1 MTNDNIGYGVP
12 ELYQYIN
19 AANSLVTP
27 STVHVRST
35 GLAWF
40 FRRYLL
46 QRAMSVFKFKIPKNW
61 SRNYFLY
68 VLFCWGYGAVVNTD
82 KYGVI
87 FQASGLRGFD
97 LYYQPTNAVITN
109 PLLSGILEPRI
120 GLQCE
125 VIKLQPD
132 FGGIMDIV
140 SFYADMLA
148 LSAETAA
155 TNLLNS
161 KLAYTFG
168 AGSKTEAETLKKLY
182 DRVASGEPAV
192 FYDKDLLDEDGNL
205 KIELFNQ
212 NLSQTYIAGDI
223 LEDMRKWEQKF
234 DTEIGIPN
242 ANTEKKERLLTDEV
256 NSNNIEV
263 QSKAA
268 LWLETLK
275 ESFDKVNEMF
285 ELDLSVEMRFKDEL
299 TAPVNEGGDQG

>member
-1 MTNDNIGYGVP
+1 MNDSIGYGVP
-12 ELYQYIN
+12 ELYQYVN
-19 AANSLVTP
+19 AANALVTP

-46 QRAMSVFKFKIPKNW
+46 QRAMSVFKFKIPETWAK
-61 SRNYFLY
+61 NYFLY

-125 VIKLQPD
+125 IIKLQPD
-132 FGGIMDIV
+132 YGGIMDIV
-140 SFYADMLA
+140 SFYADMMA
-148 LSAETAA
+148 LSAETAG

-161 KLAYTFG
+161 KLAYVFG
-168 AGSKTEAETLKKLY
+168 AGSKNEAETLKKLF
-182 DRVASGEPAV
+182 DRIASGEPAA
-192 FYDKDLLDEDGNL
+192 FYDKDMLDEDGNL

-212 NLSQTYIAGDI
+212 NLKQTYIAGDI

-234 DTEIGIPN
+234 DTEVGIPN

-263 QSKAA
+263 QTKAA
-268 LWLETLK
+268 LWLETLQ
-275 ESFDKVNEMF
+275 ECFDKVNAMF
-285 ELDLSVEMRFKDEL
+285 DMDLQVEMRFKEEL
-299 TAPVNEGGDQG
+299 TAPVNEGGVSQ

>member
-1 MTNDNIGYGVP
+1 MNDSIGYGVP
-12 ELYQYIN
+12 ELYQYVN
-19 AANSLVTP
+19 AANALVTP

-46 QRAMSVFKFKIPKNW
+46 QRAMSVFKFKIPETWAK
-61 SRNYFLY
+61 NYFLY

-125 VIKLQPD
+125 IIKLQPD
-132 FGGIMDIV
+132 YGGIMDIV
-140 SFYADMLA
+140 SFYADMMA
-148 LSAETAA
+148 LSAETAG

-161 KLAYTFG
+161 KLAYVFG
-168 AGSKTEAETLKKLY
+168 AGSKNEAETLKKLF
-182 DRVASGEPAV
+182 DRIASGEPAA
-192 FYDKDLLDEDGNL
+192 FYDKDMLDEDGNL

-212 NLSQTYIAGDI
+212 NLKQTYIAGDI

-234 DTEIGIPN
+234 DTEVGIPN

-263 QSKAA
+263 QTKAA
-268 LWLETLK
+268 LWLETLQ
-275 ESFDKVNEMF
+275 ECFDKVNAMF
-285 ELDLSVEMRFKDEL
+285 DLDLQVEMRFKEEL
-299 TAPVNEGGDQG
+299 TAPVNEGGDNE